1 MVLTNFEPFFIGKSG
16 FNEIF
21 WRPDQAFVKWNAQSG
36 AEDCIS
42 RSNFAT
48 QKSLHFNISN
58 FQVNS
63 QADEKQQLVGKERPY
78 VHH

>member
-1 MVLTNFEPFFIGKSG
+1 MLTTQQSDLLVCNSSLL
-16 FNEIF
+16 
-21 WRPDQAFVKWNAQSG
+21 QATAYFYREWNAQSG